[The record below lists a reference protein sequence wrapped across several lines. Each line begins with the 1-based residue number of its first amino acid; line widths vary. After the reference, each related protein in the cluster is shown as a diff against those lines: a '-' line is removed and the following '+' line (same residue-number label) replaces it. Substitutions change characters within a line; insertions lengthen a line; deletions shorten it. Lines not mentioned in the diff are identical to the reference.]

1 MRLFKRCFE
10 RIERHIIH
18 KWISKSFNQ
27 SQIAQ
32 IWIWYHRNQKE
43 KATAKLFC
51 NAFTSY
57 NGQIL
62 QVSDKNNS

>member
-1 MRLFKRCFE
+1 MRLFKRLLGK
-10 RIERHIIH
+10 IERHIIH

-27 SQIAQ
+27 SQMAQ
-32 IWIWYHRNQKE
+32 IWIWYHENQKE
-43 KATAKLFC
+43 KSAAQLFG

-62 QVSDKNNS
+62 QVTNKKNS